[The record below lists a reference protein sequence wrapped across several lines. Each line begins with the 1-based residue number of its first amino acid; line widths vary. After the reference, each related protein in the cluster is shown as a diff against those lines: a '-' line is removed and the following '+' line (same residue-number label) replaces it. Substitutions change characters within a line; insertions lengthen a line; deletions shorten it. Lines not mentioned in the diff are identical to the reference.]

1 MISRK
6 GDGPTTIFI
15 DGGSRGNPGPAGYG
29 VVVKNAEEKILH
41 HFSGY
46 LGIHTNNV
54 AEYSGLL
61 AALEFALQKKLHH
74 VRILSDSELMVR
86 QMKGQYRVKSLGLQP
101 LHQRAKEMA
110 ALIPRFEIEH
120 IRREL
125 NGEADALANEA
136 MDSASPGES
145 RPDVIH
151 FQAIVEAGRLRPLTR
166 VSLPEM
172 EVVECTL
179 RLKK

>member
-1 MISRK
+1 MISWK
-6 GDGPTTIFI
+6 GEGPTTIFI

-29 VVVKNAEEKILH
+29 VVIKNPEEEILH

-46 LGIHTNNV
+46 LGVHTNNV

-74 VRILSDSELMVR
+74 VRILSDSELLVR
-86 QMKGQYRVKSLGLQP
+86 QMKGHYRVKSPGLQP

-110 ALIPRFEIEH
+110 AQIPRFEIEH

-125 NGEADALANEA
+125 NREADALANEA
-136 MDSASPGES
+136 MDCAPSGES
-145 RPDVIH
+145 QSDIIH
-151 FQAIVEAGRLRPLTR
+151 FQAIVEGGRLRPITR
-166 VSLPEM
+166 VSLPER

-179 RLKK
+179 RLRK